1 MLTPAILTNVAAW
14 LDGLSMVAA
23 ASTEP
28 WVILPALA
36 LITFLLEDVAIAA
49 GVALGLNGTI
59 GWPAAFVA
67 VAGGIALGDIGLY
80 GLGRLAIRLPALH
93 RRLEDPR
100 SERARFALERRLPA
114 AVLIA
119 RMVPGLRLT
128 TYTVAGLLGVS
139 FPRFAA
145 LVAAAV
151 TVWTAGLFWL
161 TTALGH
167 ALGDVLER
175 SLGLN
180 PANAVIVAILLLAVL
195 IAFLPRLLRCDAPND
210 SVNTRVS

>member
-1 MLTPAILTNVAAW
+1 MLTPAMLTTVAGW
-14 LDGLSMVAA
+14 LDALSMLVA

-28 WVILPALA
+28 WIILPTLV

-49 GVALGLNGTI
+49 GVALALNGTI

-80 GLGRLAIRLPALH
+80 GLGRLAIRLPALR

-119 RMVPGLRLT
+119 RMVPGLRLA

-151 TVWTAGLFWL
+151 AVWTAGLFWL
-161 TTALGH
+161 TTALGR

-175 SLGLN
+175 SLGLT
-180 PANAVIVAILLLAVL
+180 PASAVIIAILPLAVL
-195 IAFLPRLLRCDAPND
+195 IPFLPRLLRCDAPTD